1 MNWGKKIIVIYV
13 LFVAGIMLMV
23 FKASR
28 QNTDLVTNDYY
39 EQELKYQQRIDET
52 MAANSLSQ
60 AVKCEVSGN
69 ILNILLPEEMN
80 QQQVDASIWLY
91 YPADKTKDIH
101 QKLTTI
107 NGKLS
112 MAIPVVN
119 KGMHELKL
127 GWVVGEKKYYS
138 QQKLFIQ

>member
-1 MNWGKKIIVIYV
+1 MNWGKKIIVVYIV
-13 LFVAGIMLMV
+13 FVTGIMLMV
-23 FKASR
+23 YKASR
-28 QNTDLVTNDYY
+28 QNIDLVTTDYY

-52 MAANSLSQ
+52 AAANSLSRP
-60 AVKCEVSGN
+60 VKCEVNNNSIS
-69 ILNILLPEEMN
+69 ILFPEEMN
-80 QQQVDASIWLY
+80 EQQVDANIWLY
-91 YPADKTKDIH
+91 YPADKSKDIH

-112 MAIPVVN
+112 MPIPVVN

-127 GWVVGEKKYYS
+127 SWVAGKKKYYS